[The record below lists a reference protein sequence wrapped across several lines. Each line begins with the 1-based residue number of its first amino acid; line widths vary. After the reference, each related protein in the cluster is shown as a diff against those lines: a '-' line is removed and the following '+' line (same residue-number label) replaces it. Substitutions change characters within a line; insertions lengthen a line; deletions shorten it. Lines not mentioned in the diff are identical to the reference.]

1 MRESR
6 PGQPPLPG
14 SDHRCRPPSQ
24 SEKIYESTFDFCCFR
39 RRLGFSDDR
48 DPVAFIA
55 TTGDGFRPVPMRL
68 LRVDRRQHLVGSP
81 GSGVSAMSGGC
92 GFWKLEA
99 AAGARMSSSHYELY
113 LAMLIHQMM
122 NLNKR
127 LNKLFSL

>member
-14 SDHRCRPPSQ
+14 SDHRCRPP
-24 SEKIYESTFDFCCFR
+24 
-39 RRLGFSDDR
+39 LM

-81 GSGVSAMSGGC
+81 GSGVLAMSGGC

-99 AAGARMSSSHYELY
+99 AAGARV
-113 LAMLIHQMM
+113 
-122 NLNKR
+122 
-127 LNKLFSL
+127 